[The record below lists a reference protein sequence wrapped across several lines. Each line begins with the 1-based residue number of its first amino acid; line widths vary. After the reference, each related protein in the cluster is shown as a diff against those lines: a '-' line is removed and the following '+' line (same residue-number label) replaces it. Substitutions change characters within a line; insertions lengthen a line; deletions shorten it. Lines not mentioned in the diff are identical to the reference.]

1 MKIQKFG
8 NEKDRSNRSIRNSN
22 MFFEKW
28 REKLDLNLTIEALQK
43 PCLLEALSK
52 GSVGYEMKKRKKL
65 QYLRQLVGVHYCGMK
80 VKEIIIIIIIIII
93 KSKLNTLG
101 RPEKF
106 MSQNTVVE
114 ISSKHCLSSVTLLH
128 LG

>member
-80 VKEIIIIIIIIII
+80 VKEIIIIII
-93 KSKLNTLG
+93 KSMLNTLG

-106 MSQNTVVE
+106 MSQNSVVE
-114 ISSKHCLSSVTLLH
+114 ISSKL
-128 LG
+128 

>member
-1 MKIQKFG
+1 
-8 NEKDRSNRSIRNSN
+8 

-93 KSKLNTLG
+93 KIIIKSKLNTLG

-114 ISSKHCLSSVTLLH
+114 ISSKL
-128 LG
+128 